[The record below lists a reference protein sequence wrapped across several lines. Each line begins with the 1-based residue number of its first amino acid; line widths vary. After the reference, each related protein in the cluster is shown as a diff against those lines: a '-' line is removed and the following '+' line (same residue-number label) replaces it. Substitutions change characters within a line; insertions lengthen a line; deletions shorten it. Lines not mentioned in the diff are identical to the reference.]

1 VGDPCALIR
10 ARAQERPHLGEEW
23 QSFLVVHVC
32 DPAHRRKERDQ
43 SVAIERLLVRD
54 VGVPQ
59 WLEPCVD
66 ERAAPLAVAAA
77 WTVEVERL
85 VVEAGLG
92 PSAWNTACIPPIS

>member
-1 VGDPCALIR
+1 
-10 ARAQERPHLGEEW
+10 
-23 QSFLVVHVC
+23 
-32 DPAHRRKERDQ
+32 
-43 SVAIERLLVRD
+43 

-77 WTVEVERL
+77 WTVEVERV